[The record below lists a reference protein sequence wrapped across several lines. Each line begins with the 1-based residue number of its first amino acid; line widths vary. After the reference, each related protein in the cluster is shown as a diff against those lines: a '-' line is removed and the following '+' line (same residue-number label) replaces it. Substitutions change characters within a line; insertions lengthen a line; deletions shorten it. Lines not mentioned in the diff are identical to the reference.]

1 VDAVIPPLHH
11 PPIAFA
17 HRGARAHA
25 PENTLDAFR
34 LAVRLG
40 ATGIE
45 SDVWLTADGHPV
57 LAHSG
62 AVGRRWRRRPISEM
76 NRADLPD
83 HLPTLRQ
90 LYAELDGPMHLSLDV
105 KDPQAV
111 PAVLA
116 VAGEVDGAALRR
128 LWLCHSDWPV
138 LAEWRSLSN
147 EVRLVA
153 STRIHL
159 ISEGPE
165 RLAAALADAGID
177 ALSLYWS
184 DWTGG
189 LTTLLHRFGRYAF
202 GWDAQHERAIAA
214 LLRMGADG
222 IYSDHVDRLVEQI
235 QAPGVRET

>member
-1 VDAVIPPLHH
+1 
-11 PPIAFA
+11 
-17 HRGARAHA
+17 
-25 PENTLDAFR
+25 LDAFR

-62 AVGRRWRRRPISEM
+62 SVGRRWRRRRISELK
-76 NRADLPD
+76 RADLPD
-83 HLPTLRQ
+83 HVATLRQ
-90 LYAELDGPMHLSLDV
+90 LYAELDGSVHLSLDV
-105 KDPQAV
+105 KDPSAV
-111 PAVLA
+111 PAVLD
-116 VAGEVDGAALRR
+116 VAGEAGGSTVRH
-128 LWLCHSDWPV
+128 LWLCHPEWER
-138 LAEWRSLSN
+138 LAQWRSLN
-147 EVRLVA
+147 DEVRLVA
-153 STRIHL
+153 STRIHH

-165 RLAAALADAGID
+165 RLAAALAEAGID

-202 GWDAQHERAIAA
+202 GWDAQHERAIAT

-222 IYSDHVDRLVEQI
+222 IYSDHVDRMVERI
-235 QAPGVRET
+235 RKT